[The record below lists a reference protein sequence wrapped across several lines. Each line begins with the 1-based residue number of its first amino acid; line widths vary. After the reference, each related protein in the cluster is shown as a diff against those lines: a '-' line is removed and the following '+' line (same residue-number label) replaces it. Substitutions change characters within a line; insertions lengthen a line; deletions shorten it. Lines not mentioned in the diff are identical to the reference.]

1 MKTKNFN
8 FFLTIVLLLTC
19 TVGFSQ
25 EYVTTG
31 KCRLTIN
38 VIDKN
43 NRRVEVTGL
52 KNREYSGDVVIPSC
66 INVNGVKYTVTRI
79 GDYAFDCCE
88 NLKSVTIPSSVTS
101 IGDLAFDG
109 CVSLTSIKIPNS
121 VKSIGNNAFGACSN
135 LTHII
140 IPRSVTSIGENIFCN
155 EAPAGYLEACDKLC
169 SIKVDPSNPVY
180 DSRNN
185 CNAIIETRTN
195 TLVAGCKS
203 TVIPT
208 SVTKIGNGAFCGL
221 QSLTRISIPNSV
233 RSIGEAAFHSC
244 YSLSSIKIPSSVKHI
259 GQMAFFACRSI
270 INITIPYGVVS
281 IGESAFSWCDKLVK
295 VNIPNSVKN
304 IDRNAF
310 SFCSA
315 LKTII
320 IPSSVVSIGEEAFAG
335 SGLISVYI
343 PHSVKSI
350 GKNAF
355 GVYEFNGGMKS
366 CKNLRSIKVDP
377 NNPIYDS
384 RNNCNAIIETRSNT
398 LLQGCQST
406 VIPKTIKR
414 IGDYAFWGC
423 ENLTSITIPYSVT
436 SIGNWAFWDC
446 KNLKT
451 IILPRHIKNVNEIGL
466 PEGVKIIWK

>member
-19 TVGFSQ
+19 AVGFSQ

-52 KNREYSGDVVIPSC
+52 KNTGYSGDVVIPSC
-66 INVNGVKYTVTRI
+66 ININGVKYTVTRI
-79 GDYAFDCCE
+79 GDSAFAWCE

-101 IGDLAFDG
+101 IGVYAFG
-109 CVSLTSIKIPNS
+109 WCVSLTSIKIPNS
-121 VKSIGNNAFGACSN
+121 VKSIGDYAFGACSN

-140 IPRSVTSIGENIFCN
+140 IPKSVTSIGESFFCSDG
-155 EAPAGYLEACDKLC
+155 PPGYQASCEKLC
-169 SIKVDPSNPVY
+169 SIKVDPNNPVY

-203 TVIPT
+203 TIIPS
-208 SVTKIGNGAFCGL
+208 SVTKIGNSAFGGL
-221 QSLTRISIPNSV
+221 QSLTCISIPNSV
-233 RSIGEAAFHSC
+233 KSIGNSAFHSC
-244 YSLSSIKIPSSVKHI
+244 YNLSSINIPSSVKHI
-259 GQMAFFACRSI
+259 GHSAFFECSSLT
-270 INITIPYGVVS
+270 NLTIPYGVVS
-281 IGESAFSWCDKLVK
+281 IGDGAFAWCDKLVNI
-295 VNIPNSVKN
+295 NIPNSVTS
-304 IDRNAF
+304 IGERAF
-310 SFCSA
+310 SYCVA
-315 LKTII
+315 LKTIR
-320 IPSSVVSIGEEAFAG
+320 IPNSVVSIGEEAFAG

-343 PHSVKSI
+343 PRSVKSI

-355 GVYEFNGGMKS
+355 GVYEFNGGMES

-414 IGDYAFWGC
+414 IGNYAFWGIK
-423 ENLTSITIPYSVT
+423 NLTSITVPYSVT
-436 SIGNWAFWDC
+436 SIGDC
-446 KNLKT
+446 VFNECDNLKT
-451 IILPRHIKNVNEIGL
+451 IILPRHIKNVNDIGL
-466 PEGVKIIWK
+466 PEGVKIVWK